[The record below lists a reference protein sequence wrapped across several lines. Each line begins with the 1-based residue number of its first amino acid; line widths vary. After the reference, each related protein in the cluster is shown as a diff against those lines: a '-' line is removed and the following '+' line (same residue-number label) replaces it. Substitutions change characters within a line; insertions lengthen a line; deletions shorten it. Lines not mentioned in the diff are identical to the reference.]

1 MGMSQQ
7 TTKQIVE
14 IWKQMETSNR
24 RDDFSSDSIHQLIQ
38 HNLDLTQGDP
48 VANAIWHS
56 CMARFYDRY
65 HDENSW
71 IIDSRTEMETEPEDF
86 KEWDLKTLD
95 RHTDEHWRLSLQNAD
110 LLQRT
115 PIEDWKPLLN
125 DTSNFLLTPTLYD
138 LLAIRYMRYLQSQD
152 FLNRSDR
159 ADLPLK
165 ELWNPATF
173 LTVEIPL
180 SETPTCNQRILR
192 LYQQWARYLYNRPE
206 KKPYINKVLE
216 CYYILHDRGMGLE
229 DSETWYLKKLIE
241 LEDDFRGYDGIELLY
256 WLIARE
262 YQRCGDLYE
271 ENSDLCP
278 EAKDY
283 YVLAVQYFEKIRQTA
298 PKSLEA
304 DNAAAA
310 ISMIKRRN
318 LNVKSATGSFMV
330 APGKP
335 ILAVVSYRNITECY
349 LNVMEISQEEN
360 EKLETLN
367 YDDFLG
373 RIVKMKPCFT
383 EKIELVHQYD
393 YREHTG
399 YVIVPAQKAGSYL
412 LVFTDKPLST
422 SVEAMFSVCYQ
433 VTDIELFYYE
443 RNANDQLT
451 ALVVNRTT
459 GEPLSGA
466 VVRME
471 TESKVGGWTVKEPMS
486 LKTNSKGFVYPKIKK
501 DGLLHLV
508 SVQWNGQTLW
518 LRDGLQWGLPQQQEN
533 EVGKIDILTDR
544 SLYRPGQKVY
554 FKGILRQEVL
564 KAGETTSMKLV
575 ADKKV
580 SIVLKDVNY
589 QKVAEQHLV
598 TNEYGSV
605 AGSFDLPQGGLTGS
619 YTIEGSVE
627 GAQRRWYATFWV
639 EEYKRP
645 TFEVTVE
652 TPKETYR
659 AGQTVHV
666 EGVAEAFAG
675 YGISEA
681 QVNYRVTRS
690 VTYPWRRYGYNPC
703 PNSVMIDQ
711 GQTVS
716 DGNGR
721 FAIDFVAKEMVG
733 KEGDFPLYRYV
744 VDVDVTDVN
753 GETRSGSTRVVIS
766 NRSLVLE
773 ADVPSFVT
781 VGRDENRFPVS
792 LTNVASQPQD
802 GTVHYQIFALTAPA
816 QYLYPVAEAEDFFVE
831 DAKTFYKMFPHY
843 DFKESYDRRQ
853 WPAKLIA
860 RGDIAMSKE
869 EKTYLSVPNWGRL
882 SDGYYRILLTTEE
895 PDGQVV
901 EREYET
907 CIHHEHAKRCSAYAP
922 LWLSVPQKVAP
933 GDTLRFEVGS
943 YLPDA
948 EVLCEMS
955 VNRRLVISQWI
966 HLSKNVKS
974 FEYPV
979 TDQEAGSITVSIFTM
994 QNGKKNRSEHTVS
1007 VPNTKQELHFDFIHF
1022 KDKTLPGSAEEY
1034 QIRLTDREGHPVN
1047 AEVLCTMYDYSLD
1060 ALGGAHRVSCDFN
1073 FHHGRYGH
1081 DLRNLNNCSFR
1092 TQDFSNQ
1099 YLNEHHYPYL
1109 DFWLDMSTYSRGRL
1123 MAKSANAS
1131 AYFSDYAE
1139 DNDEL
1144 VVDAAVAVD
1153 LAMDEEVPMSFVA
1166 SGEGAGAA
1174 PGAQSVEQSELKESV
1189 EPETVRTNF
1198 DETAFFYPMLRTD
1211 ENGDIYVAFTM
1222 PESLTKWK
1230 MQGVAHNLDLQ
1241 YGTFMKYVQTQ
1252 KEVMLVPNAPR
1263 FLREGD
1269 MMVFSAKV
1277 VNKSASSIQ
1286 GFATLQF
1293 FDAVT
1298 QQPIAMVG
1306 EERAPYDI
1314 PAGGVQEVH
1323 FTVSVPFGMSAVT
1336 YRMIAHNLM
1345 PEGLPGDGEEKM
1357 LPVLTNRILVTE
1369 TMPLYISRK
1378 GSKTFTFNKLRESFS
1393 SLDDRDAM
1401 HGSSTLKHY
1410 RLTLEFTPNPLWNA
1424 LQAMPYMMEYPHD
1437 CNEQI
1442 FSRYYANIMA
1452 TTILNSNPRIKET
1465 FDRWA
1470 LESPD
1475 AFCSALEKNQ
1485 ELKQVMIE
1493 ETPWLL
1499 DAQREGTNK
1508 QNVALLFD
1516 LQRMS
1521 KEEKKTLHQLEQ
1533 NQNDDG
1539 GWPWFSGGQTS
1550 NFVTTYIVAGFG
1562 HLKTLHI
1569 PTEASSS
1576 MLKKAVSYLDEE
1588 MYQRYQNRK
1597 KYDVQYVNETYYLYA
1612 RSFYLQD
1619 KIAGKYK
1626 NAYDTC
1632 YKATM
1637 KNWKSQSFYTQA
1649 MLALIAYRNGD
1660 KATAVKIVQYLKSMA
1675 QHSEEMGMFW
1685 KRQGLGYYW
1694 YEQPIER
1701 QAMMIEAFH
1710 TVTPE
1715 DVQSVEEMQLWLLK
1729 QKQTQ
1734 HWGSTKATTEA
1745 CYALTFNQA
1754 DISESDAS
1762 VTVGGHQYPDENTK
1776 TDAGSGYF
1784 KTSWEGSA
1792 LTPAMA
1798 DVTVRKGNKGPA
1810 WGGLYWQYFE
1820 HIDKVSE
1827 SDDKNL
1833 KIQKQLYK
1841 VGYNAQGEVLE
1852 AITSDSPLQVGDK
1865 VRVRVVIT
1873 CDRDMEFV
1881 HLKDMRAAAF
1891 EPVNVFS
1898 QYKYQDGLFYYE
1910 ATKDVATHFFI
1921 DWMPKGKYVFEYTLV
1936 ATMAGTYSN
1945 GITHIECMYA
1955 PEFQS
1960 HSQGIRVT
1968 VE

>member
-24 RDDFSSDSIHQLIQ
+24 RDDFFSDSIHQLIQ
-38 HNLDLTQGDP
+38 DNLALTQGDP

-56 CMARFYDRY
+56 CMAQFYDRY
-65 HDENSW
+65 ADDISW
-71 IIDSRTEMETEPEDF
+71 VIINRTEMETEPEDF
-86 KEWDLKTLD
+86 KEWDLKTLK
-95 RHTDEHWRLSLQNAD
+95 RHADEHWQLSLQNAD

-115 PIEDWKPLLN
+115 PIEDWKLLLN

-138 LLAIRYMRYLQSQD
+138 LLASRYMRYLQSQD
-152 FLNRSDR
+152 FLSRSDR
-159 ADLPLK
+159 AKLPLK

-180 SETPTCNQRILR
+180 SETPTCNQRILW
-192 LYQQWARYLYNRPE
+192 LYQQWARYLYARPE

-216 CYYILHDRGMGLE
+216 CYYILHDRRMGLE

-256 WLIARE
+256 WLIAGE

-271 ENSDLCP
+271 ENLDVCP

-283 YVLAVQYFEKIRQTA
+283 YVLAIQYCEKIRQTA
-298 PKSLEA
+298 PESLEA
-304 DNAAAA
+304 GNAAAA
-310 ISMIKRRN
+310 ISRIKGRS
-318 LNVKSATGSFMV
+318 LNVSSATGTFMV

-335 ILAVVSYRNITECY
+335 MLTVVSYRNITECY
-349 LNVMEISQEEN
+349 LNVIEISQKLNEE
-360 EKLETLN
+360 LETLN
-367 YDDFLG
+367 HDDFLR
-373 RIVKMKPCFT
+373 RIVKMKPCHT
-383 EKIELVHQYD
+383 EKIELAPQYD
-393 YREHTG
+393 YRMHTG
-399 YVIVPAQKAGSYL
+399 YVTVPAQKAGCYL

-422 SVEAMFSVCYQ
+422 KVDAFFSVRYQ
-433 VTDIELFYYE
+433 VTDIELFHYD
-443 RNANDQLT
+443 RNANDQFA

-459 GEPLSGA
+459 GEPLSNA
-466 VVRME
+466 VVNME
-471 TESKVGGWTVKEPMS
+471 TEVRVNRKTVTEPMS
-486 LKTNSKGFVYPKIKK
+486 LTTNSEGFVYPDIKR
-501 DGLLHLV
+501 DHLLHLL
-508 SVQWNGQTLW
+508 SVEWNGQTLW
-518 LRDGLQWGLPQQQEN
+518 LKKGPHWWTSYREDSRDLEMS
-533 EVGKIDILTDR
+533 VLTDR

-554 FKGILRQEVL
+554 FKGILRQIVL
-564 KAGETTSMKLV
+564 KAGETDSMTLLEGR
-575 ADKKV
+575 KV
-580 SIVLKDVNY
+580 SVELKDANY
-589 QKVAEQHLV
+589 QKVAEQQLV

-605 AGSFDLPQGGLTGS
+605 AGSFDLPEGGLTGH
-619 YTIEGSVE
+619 YTIVGRAEGSQ
-627 GAQRRWYATFWV
+627 GAWTVTFHV

-675 YGISEA
+675 YGISDA
-681 QVNYRVTRS
+681 QVDYRVTRS
-690 VTYPWRRYGYNPC
+690 VTYPWRRYGYNPY
-703 PNSVMIDQ
+703 PNSEMIDQ
-711 GQTVS
+711 GETVCDS
-716 DGNGR
+716 DGR

-733 KEGDFPLYRYV
+733 KDGDFPLYRYV
-744 VDVDVTDVN
+744 VEVDVTDVN
-753 GETRSGSTRVVIS
+753 GETRSGSARIVIS

-773 ADVPSFVT
+773 AEVPSFVT

-816 QYLYPVAEAEDFFVE
+816 QYLYPIAEAEDFFVE

-843 DFKESYDRRQ
+843 DFKEVHDRRQ

-860 RGDIAMSKE
+860 RGEIAISKE
-869 EKTYLSVPNWGRL
+869 EKNYLPVPNWDRL
-882 SDGYYRILLTTEE
+882 SDGYYRILLTAEE

-907 CIHHEHAKRCSAYAP
+907 CLHHEYAKRCSAYEP
-922 LWLSVPQKVAP
+922 LWLSAPQKVAP

-943 YLPDA
+943 YLTDA
-948 EVLCEMS
+948 EVFCEMS
-955 VNRRLVISQWI
+955 VNRRLIISQWI
-966 HLSKNVKS
+966 HLSKNAKTFV
-974 FEYPV
+974 YPV
-979 TDQEAGSITVSIFTM
+979 TDQDAGSITVHIFTM
-994 QNGKKNRSEHTVS
+994 QNGRQTQREQRVS
-1007 VPNTKQELHFDFIHF
+1007 VPNTQQELHFDFIRF

-1034 QIRLTDREGHPVN
+1034 QIRLTDREGRPVN

-1060 ALGGAHRVSCDFN
+1060 ALGGAHKIFYDLKFRHERYC
-1073 FHHGRYGH
+1073 HG
-1081 DLRNLNNCSFR
+1081 LSNLLNYAIKSM
-1092 TQDFSNQ
+1092 DFSNH

-1109 DFWLDMSTYSRGRL
+1109 DFWLQIPTYFRGMFL
-1123 MAKSANAS
+1123 SKSANFEFDCS
-1131 AYFSDYAE
+1131 
-1139 DNDEL
+1139 
-1144 VVDAAVAVD
+1144 
-1153 LAMDEEVPMSFVA
+1153 MDEAIMATDNEVPMTFMA
-1166 SGEGAGAA
+1166 RGEGAGAA
-1174 PGAQSVEQSELKESV
+1174 PDALVVEESEPEKPQES
-1189 EPETVRTNF
+1189 ETVRTNF

-1241 YGTFMKYVQTQ
+1241 YGTFLKYVQTQ
-1252 KEVMLVPNAPR
+1252 KEVMLVPNTPR

-1269 MMVFSAKV
+1269 TMVFSAKV

-1298 QQPIAMVG
+1298 QQPIAMAA
-1306 EERAPYDI
+1306 EERAAYDI
-1314 PAGGVQEVH
+1314 PTGGVQEVH

-1336 YRMIAHNLM
+1336 YRMIAHNLT
-1345 PEGLPGDGEEKM
+1345 PEGVPGDGEEKM

-1369 TMPLYISRK
+1369 TMPLHISGK
-1378 GSKTFTFNKLRESFS
+1378 GEKKFSFGRFRESF
-1393 SLDDRDAM
+1393 A
-1401 HGSSTLKHY
+1401 HPNGTLEHY
-1410 RLTLEFTPNPLWNA
+1410 KLTLEFTPNPLWYA

-1499 DAQREGTNK
+1499 DAQREGANK

-1516 LQRMS
+1516 LKRMS

-1539 GWPWFSGGQTS
+1539 GWPWFAGGKTS
-1550 NFVTTYIVAGFG
+1550 TFVTTHIVAGFG

-1569 PTEASSS
+1569 PTEASSA
-1576 MLKKAVSYLDEE
+1576 MLKKAVSYMDEE
-1588 MYQRYQNRK
+1588 MYQRYLNRK
-1597 KYDVQYVNETYYLYA
+1597 KHDIQYVNETFYLYA
-1612 RSFYLQD
+1612 RSFYMQD

-1632 YKATM
+1632 YRATL
-1637 KNWKSQSFYTQA
+1637 KGWKSQSFYTQA

-1660 KATAVKIVQYLKSMA
+1660 KATAVKILQYLKSMA
-1675 QHSEEMGMFW
+1675 QHSEEMGMYW

-1710 TVTPE
+1710 TVTPDDE
-1715 DVQSVEEMQLWLLK
+1715 QSVEEMQLWLLK

-1734 HWGSTKATTEA
+1734 HWGTTKATTEA

-1754 DISESDAS
+1754 DISESDAT
-1762 VTVGGHQYPDENTK
+1762 VMVGGHQYPDENTK

-1784 KTSWEGSA
+1784 KTSWEGSV

-1798 DVTVRKGNKGPA
+1798 EVSVRKSDKRPA

-1820 HIDKVSE
+1820 NIDKVSE
-1827 SDDKNL
+1827 SDDQNL

-1852 AITSDSPLQVGDK
+1852 AITENSPLHVGDK

-1921 DWMPKGKYVFEYTLV
+1921 DWMPKGKYVFEYTVV